1 MRHVNPVGFFLEYAL
16 RPAVSMSPRIF
27 MLNERPLAIVS
38 VSFTPIVD
46 SITQVLDNWVMD
58 ACT

>member
-1 MRHVNPVGFFLEYAL
+1 
-16 RPAVSMSPRIF
+16 MSPRIF

-46 SITQVLDNWVMD
+46 SVTQVLDNWFID
-58 ACT
+58 ACTRMRAGAHG